1 MNAKLKY
8 TALLIPLF
16 LQGVLRAEGIE
27 GVVVKAGRIEPQ
39 LQTFVPARVGGQV
52 AKVEVKVGQPIRK
65 GDILAVLE
73 NEESRRR
80 MQSAKLNLKRAEKR
94 AAADEDLQF
103 LKESLRQAKTQ
114 LSRFEMLVKTNV
126 VTRQELEEQQLEVA
140 AIEAS
145 IEQSK
150 KDFESAQIEV
160 ASQKVA
166 YEQALRAHDDN
177 TIRAPIS
184 GTVGHVFSRPG
195 EWLQPGQSF
204 VRIDNDQQTRISFQ
218 VPAKHWR
225 KSWLNTGVRL
235 GGSEFG
241 EFEGRVTN
249 VNHRFVSLTGMISFS
264 VTFNDQSGKLTE
276 LDNQL
281 TLLDGNAMQRQQGN
295 VNEQLVVR

>member
-65 GDILAVLE
+65 GDIVAVLE

-166 YEQALRAHDDN
+166 YEQAQRAHDDN

-235 GGSEFG
+235 GGSEF
-241 EFEGRVTN
+241 EGRVTN